1 MLPPVWWTLGN
12 VVRSLDKLLKAQ
24 RSQITDLGLGPYP
37 FALQRPSASHCL
49 ISVAKRQPVPGRV
62 YNTSFNLGL
71 HAALSPQTGT
81 LLWKL
86 GQEAQA
92 IFRQKAA
99 VNAKPPGKCS
109 PELWTYFWKE
119 GVILKAASSLA
130 KSWSSVPERSRLRST
145 MSE

>member
-24 RSQITDLGLGPYP
+24 RSQITDLGLGSYP

-109 PELWTYFWKE
+109 PELWTHFWKE
-119 GVILKAASSLA
+119 GVILITSSPPGHLTHWLA
-130 KSWSSVPERSRLRST
+130 ERS
-145 MSE
+145 